1 LVYFLGYDIREYTA
15 GKNNLPVIHASTRWT
30 QLSQQ
35 LRAHTQLA
43 KMADEAAEPPAKDAI
58 PEGIK
63 PMFIQA
69 SSLDK

>member
-1 LVYFLGYDIREYTA
+1 
-15 GKNNLPVIHASTRWT
+15 
-30 QLSQQ
+30 
-35 LRAHTQLA
+35 
-43 KMADEAAEPPAKDAI
+43 MADEAADPPAKDAI

>member
-1 LVYFLGYDIREYTA
+1 MTLGNKYTA
-15 GKNNLPVIHASTRWT
+15 GKNNLPVIHHSSTRWT
-30 QLSQQ
+30 QLSRQ